1 MIILSWQKVPVK
13 LKYKMCA
20 ILLLLTCARWWSV
33 STSFEDHSEHY
44 RQVRNYWCLFHR
56 LFVHTRN
63 IPHLAKVRS
72 IFFWYYVTLQKI
84 RYIELFTPESFQV
97 QLFTARRVGPMHSA
111 DYAVARCLSVR
122 LSHAG
127 ILSKRLNVSSKFFFT
142 VGSQTILVFPYQ
154 TGWQYSDGD
163 PRNGDV
169 IYKDV
174 WKNHDFRPMSRFIS
188 EIMQDR
194 TTVTMEGER
203 QNCT

>member
-1 MIILSWQKVPVK
+1 
-13 LKYKMCA
+13 
-20 ILLLLTCARWWSV
+20 
-33 STSFEDHSEHY
+33 
-44 RQVRNYWCLFHR
+44 
-56 LFVHTRN
+56 
-63 IPHLAKVRS
+63 
-72 IFFWYYVTLQKI
+72 
-84 RYIELFTPESFQV
+84 
-97 QLFTARRVGPMHSA
+97 MHSA

-174 WKNHDFRPMSRFIS
+174 
-188 EIMQDR
+188 
-194 TTVTMEGER
+194 
-203 QNCT
+203 